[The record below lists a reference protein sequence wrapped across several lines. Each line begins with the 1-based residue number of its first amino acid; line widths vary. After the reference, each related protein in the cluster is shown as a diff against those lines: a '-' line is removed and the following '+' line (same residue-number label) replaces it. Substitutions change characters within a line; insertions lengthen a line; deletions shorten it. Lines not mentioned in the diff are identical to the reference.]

1 MPRDAVDEI
10 PSSFSDMTLNHLR
23 TVKIKSLAGAEA
35 EMHLIKVLL
44 AKSPLLARMVIEPY
58 ELEESLKAEITK
70 FQRASSKAEIVYSV
84 D

>member
-1 MPRDAVDEI
+1 MDGEYYEPVPRDAVDEI

-58 ELEESLKAEITK
+58 ELEDKESLKAEITK
-70 FQRASSKAEIVYSV
+70 
-84 D
+84 